1 MNTDYKYIH
10 LLYVPTMACNMCCKY
25 CYLEDNTKDEK
36 TKYQPLETL
45 EFAIKK
51 FKESNVIPFNISLH
65 GGEVTTL
72 SKKDFRDIIEFIS
85 TYYNE
90 NKDIITNGGFKIGNP
105 HIKTNLYDLEKHIE
119 TIKDFK
125 RFLSNNREKL
135 LDISVD
141 IKDLPP
147 DDDWIQEDE
156 WNEIYKQE
164 VLKNGKV

>member
-1 MNTDYKYIH
+1 MDK
-10 LLYVPTMACNMCCKY
+10 A
-25 CYLEDNTKDEK
+25 
-36 TKYQPLETL
+36 
-45 EFAIKK
+45 
-51 FKESNVIPFNISLH
+51 
-65 GGEVTTL
+65 
-72 SKKDFRDIIEFIS
+72 
-85 TYYNE
+85 
-90 NKDIITNGGFKIGNP
+90 
-105 HIKTNLYDLEKHIE
+105 E

-125 RFLSNNREKL
+125 HFLSNNREKL

>member
-1 MNTDYKYIH
+1 MD
-10 LLYVPTMACNMCCKY
+10 
-25 CYLEDNTKDEK
+25 
-36 TKYQPLETL
+36 
-45 EFAIKK
+45 
-51 FKESNVIPFNISLH
+51 KE
-65 GGEVTTL
+65 
-72 SKKDFRDIIEFIS
+72 
-85 TYYNE
+85 
-90 NKDIITNGGFKIGNP
+90 
-105 HIKTNLYDLEKHIE
+105 E

-164 VLKNGKV
+164 VLKNGKVQHR

>member
-1 MNTDYKYIH
+1 MDK
-10 LLYVPTMACNMCCKY
+10 A
-25 CYLEDNTKDEK
+25 
-36 TKYQPLETL
+36 
-45 EFAIKK
+45 
-51 FKESNVIPFNISLH
+51 
-65 GGEVTTL
+65 
-72 SKKDFRDIIEFIS
+72 
-85 TYYNE
+85 
-90 NKDIITNGGFKIGNP
+90 
-105 HIKTNLYDLEKHIE
+105 E

-164 VLKNGKV
+164 VLKNGKA

>member
-1 MNTDYKYIH
+1 MDK
-10 LLYVPTMACNMCCKY
+10 A
-25 CYLEDNTKDEK
+25 
-36 TKYQPLETL
+36 
-45 EFAIKK
+45 
-51 FKESNVIPFNISLH
+51 
-65 GGEVTTL
+65 
-72 SKKDFRDIIEFIS
+72 
-85 TYYNE
+85 
-90 NKDIITNGGFKIGNP
+90 
-105 HIKTNLYDLEKHIE
+105 E

-141 IKDLPP
+141 IKDLSP